1 MSTIP
6 ADLQAFLAEHRD
18 SREYRRGLAVK
29 LALQGY
35 QYAAICE
42 MLDVTPG
49 FVSQA
54 KTAYE
59 ISGVDGLRLKYR
71 GGSSFLTDDQRQ
83 AVSSDT
89 ISRNPYSLTEESYP
103 AKRSRL
109 TKKRLFR
116 ISDTAGEP
124 RIGDRLRPLGGRVA
138 RRHCIV
144 SWRVGFHPATLPGEP
159 D

>member
-6 ADLQAFLAEHRD
+6 VDLQAFLNQHRD

-35 QYAAICE
+35 LYTTICE

-59 ISGVDGLRLKYR
+59 TTGVDGLRLKYQ
-71 GGSSFLTDDQRQ
+71 GGQSFLTVEQRQ
-83 AVSSDT
+83 AVITWLKAQQTWSVE
-89 ISRNPYSLTEESYP
+89 LL
-103 AKRSRL
+103 RSHIE
-109 TKKRLFR
+109 T
-116 ISDTAGEP
+116 TY
-124 RIGDRLRPLGGRVA
+124 
-138 RRHCIV
+138 
-144 SWRVGFHPATLPGEP
+144 T
-159 D
+159 